1 MGWPLPLYEIALMT
15 QRRAAQRRID
25 AKIALITPEP
35 APLAIFGPA
44 PAAVAELLRAR
55 GIELFTSSTVREIGP
70 GGIKLSPGDR
80 ALGPAEAVAL
90 PEMEGPAIQGLPSDE
105 RGFIP
110 VDDHARVK
118 GIDGVYAAGDGTNFP
133 IKQGGIAT
141 QQADAAAAHIAHA
154 LGAASVPEAFRP
166 VLRGKLLTGDESISM
181 SAEIAGGG
189 GQPGG
194 LPGCPRWP
202 PHKIAARYLSP
213 LLYHGDS
220 HAEPEPLPARSML
233 RCRSRRSGTRIRW
246 RSIPTDPHPEV
257 PAGRTVIHRGVH
269 PSDPAFLR
277 DERRFLE
284 RQWGVLHVMERQ
296 RDHLVHDIEQ
306 AKSLAA
312 RAGIPPARVPER
324 EARKRLA
331 VIGIGHQHRCD
342 DAAGLEVARRL
353 RLAPPGVV
361 IAQEE
366 GRPDSLLE
374 AWSGA
379 DEALVIE
386 AVSSG
391 EPPGRSTASRPP
403 PSLAELFDAHTPGLP
418 AAVEL
423 ARELD
428 RLPGRLVVY
437 GIEGESFEPGDGL
450 TPAVQDIVANLVMDL
465 YRELSGAS

>member
-1 MGWPLPLYEIALMT
+1 M
-15 QRRAAQRRID
+15 
-25 AKIALITPEP
+25 
-35 APLAIFGPA
+35 
-44 PAAVAELLRAR
+44 
-55 GIELFTSSTVREIGP
+55 
-70 GGIKLSPGDR
+70 
-80 ALGPAEAVAL
+80 
-90 PEMEGPAIQGLPSDE
+90 
-105 RGFIP
+105 
-110 VDDHARVK
+110 
-118 GIDGVYAAGDGTNFP
+118 
-133 IKQGGIAT
+133 
-141 QQADAAAAHIAHA
+141 
-154 LGAASVPEAFRP
+154 
-166 VLRGKLLTGDESISM
+166 
-181 SAEIAGGG
+181 
-189 GQPGG
+189 
-194 LPGCPRWP
+194 
-202 PHKIAARYLSP
+202 
-213 LLYHGDS
+213 
-220 HAEPEPLPARSML
+220 
-233 RCRSRRSGTRIRW
+233 
-246 RSIPTDPHPEV
+246 

-284 RQWGVLHVMERQ
+284 RQWGVVHVMERQ
-296 RDHLVHDIEQ
+296 RDHLVHDIDQ

-324 EARKRLA
+324 EAGTRLA

-353 RLAPPGVV
+353 RLAHPPGVV

-366 GRPDSLLE
+366 ARPDSLLE

-391 EPPGRSTASRPP
+391 EPPGTIHRFEATTEPLP
-403 PSLAELFDAHTPGLP
+403 AELFDAHTPGLP